1 MSQTLII
8 HGTVVSP
15 GSPDFVIED
24 GAVCVEGTTIA
35 DVGTTKELVGKY
47 PAAST
52 VNAAGRVVMPGMV
65 NGHMHLYSTFAC
77 GLAGEPAFNFPEILK
92 KLWWKLDRALSMED
106 VYYSAMV
113 PYYRSII
120 SGTTTVID
128 HHASPWAVKGS
139 LNTLAKAATAAGVRS
154 SFCYEVSDRDGTKSL
169 EAGMAENVEF
179 ANQVNSNGNMLRGMF
194 GLHASMT
201 VTQPTLERSVAMA
214 READIGIHVHAAED
228 VSDQDD
234 SLKKYGKRVVQRYQ
248 DAGALG
254 PKTILAHCI
263 HVDET
268 ERKLLKDSGT
278 FVAHNPESNMNN
290 AVGAADILGMLDEGI
305 RVGLGTD
312 GMTSNMIEEA
322 RIAMLLQRQIKGD
335 PTIAFG
341 EAVDMLVR
349 NNAAFASEQF
359 GTKLGTLEKG
369 AAADI
374 IIVEHYPFTPISVD
388 NWYGHFLF
396 GVHPSRVT
404 HTMCN
409 GRFLMAEG
417 KVLTIALEAVAEAAR
432 KLSPLTWERFNEIN

>member
-15 GSPDFVIED
+15 GNPDFVIED
-24 GAVCVEGTTIA
+24 GAVCVDGATIA
-35 DVGTTKELVGKY
+35 EVGTTDDLLGKY
-47 PAAST
+47 PAASV

-77 GLAGEPAFNFPEILK
+77 GLAGEPAANFPEILK
-92 KLWWKLDRALSMED
+92 KLWWKLDRALSLDD
-106 VYYSAMV
+106 VYCSAMV
-113 PYYRSII
+113 PYYRAIV

-139 LNTLAKAATAAGVRS
+139 LRTLANAATAAGVRS
-154 SFCYEVSDRDGTKSL
+154 SFCYEVSDRDGEESL
-169 EAGMAENVEF
+169 EAGLAENAEF
-179 ANQVNSNGNMLRGMF
+179 AEEVNGKGNMLRGMF

-201 VTQPTLERSVAMA
+201 VSQPTLERSVALA
-214 READIGIHVHAAED
+214 KDAGIGIHVHAAED
-228 VSDQDD
+228 ISDQED
-234 SLKKYGKRVVQRYQ
+234 SLQKYGKRVVQRYH

-263 HVDET
+263 HVDEA
-268 ERKLLKDSGT
+268 ERALLQQSGT

-290 AVGAADILGMLDEGI
+290 AVGAADILGMLNQGI

-322 RIAMLLQRQIKGD
+322 RYAMLLQRQVKAD

-341 EAVDMLVR
+341 EAVDILVR

-369 AAADI
+369 ATADL
-374 IIVEHYPFTPISVD
+374 IIVEHYPFTPISAA

-409 GRFLMAEG
+409 GRFLMVEG
-417 KVLTIALEAVAEAAR
+417 KVLTISAESVAAAAR
-432 KLSPLTWERFNEIN
+432 KLSPLTWQRFTEIN